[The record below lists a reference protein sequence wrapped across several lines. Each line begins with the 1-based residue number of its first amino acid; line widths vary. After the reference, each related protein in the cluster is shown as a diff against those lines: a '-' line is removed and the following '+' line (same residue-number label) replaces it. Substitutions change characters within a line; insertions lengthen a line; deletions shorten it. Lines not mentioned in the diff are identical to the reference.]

1 MAVNILC
8 IDTSL
13 DTALICLSQEGKPCA
28 SRTNNIQKEHA
39 VFVHSAIQE
48 IMAQQQMELH
58 QLDAIAVTEG
68 PGSYTGLRVGMSA
81 AKGLSYALN
90 KPLIAVGSLPMIA
103 FADILV
109 HKDEAVLY
117 GPMIDARRMEVYTA
131 LYDYQLN
138 EIITPQAMILHEDA
152 FAPYLQ
158 DSEIIFSGNGSV
170 KCKSL
175 ITKSK
180 ARFSTGSAY
189 AESLSYLSYK
199 MYSEEKFSNL
209 IALKPLYIKEPNV

>member
-1 MAVNILC
+1 MAVNILS

-13 DTALICLSQEGKPCA
+13 DIALICLSQDGKPCCV
-28 SRTNNIQKEHA
+28 RTNNIQKEHA

-48 IMAQQQMELH
+48 IMAEQKMEIH

-81 AKGLSYALN
+81 AKGLCYALN

-103 FADILV
+103 YADILV
-109 HKDEAVLY
+109 HKDEAILY

-131 LYDYQLN
+131 LYDYQLG
-138 EIITPQAMILHEDA
+138 EVIPPQAMILDEYSFSA
-152 FAPYLQ
+152 SLKG
-158 DSEIIFSGNGSV
+158 SGILFSGNGAA
-170 KCKSL
+170 KWKSL
-175 ITKSK
+175 I
-180 ARFSTGSAY
+180 FSANASFTEGSAY

-199 MYSEEKFSNL
+199 FYFEGKFSDL
-209 IALKPLYIKEPNV
+209 VALKPLYIKDPSV